1 MSFRSIKGI
10 ISAELLSERPKCIP
24 HGRAWGAKAAGL
36 RYQRAFGKAI
46 GRSALDG
53 PWFQFRDLNG
63 NGFCQPDFVINLPS
77 VAVILECKYTWTP
90 EAFAQIELLYLPVV
104 AEALKKPTFGFQVC
118 KRLTPSA
125 HSACRVVGMLGNGL
139 VLANSGH
146 RVALHWLE
154 NTPISLVP
162 SAEQLK
168 LIQERANG
176 VQKREGQKNAA

>member
-1 MSFRSIKGI
+1 MSFRSIKGL

-24 HGRAWGAKAAGL
+24 HGRARGAKAAGL

-53 PWFQFRDLNG
+53 PWFQFRDSNG
-63 NGFCQPDFVINLPS
+63 AGFCQPDFIINLPS

-90 EAFAQIELLYLPVV
+90 EAFAQIELLYRPVL
-104 AEALKKPTFGFQVC
+104 ELALGKPTFGLQVC
-118 KRLTPSA
+118 KRLLPRS
-125 HSACRVVGMLGNGL
+125 SVDSKIVGMLGNGL
-139 VLANSGH
+139 VLANSGT

-162 SAEQLK
+162 NAEQLK
-168 LIQERANG
+168 LIQTRMEN
-176 VQKREGQKNAA
+176 KNAA

>member
-1 MSFRSIKGI
+1 MTFRSIKGL

-24 HGRAWGAKAAGL
+24 HGRARGAKAAGL

-53 PWFQFRDLNG
+53 PWFAFRDLNG

-77 VAVILECKYTWTP
+77 IAVVLECKYTWTP
-90 EAFAQIELLYLPVV
+90 EAFAQIELLYKPVL
-104 AEALKKPTFGFQVC
+104 EMALEKPVFGFQVC
-118 KRLTPSA
+118 KRLIPEAQKCCKVT
-125 HSACRVVGMLGNGL
+125 GMLGNGL
-139 VLANSGH
+139 VLANSGT

-154 NTPISLVP
+154 NTPISLIP

-168 LIQERANG
+168 LIQTRERS
-176 VQKREGQKNAA
+176 RDAA